1 MFLLKILSMSNK
13 MELMYVNTY
22 LVGDIEAIFPK
33 QTQQPITAYSVT
45 GTFYRTINRFRF
57 ATYA

>member
-1 MFLLKILSMSNK
+1 